1 MTAATSASPGSGEI
15 DVDAV
20 AATVT
25 ALPEVEALAATGRV
39 PVATY
44 LPGRRVLG
52 VRVDEGSVTVAVVGA
67 PRTPVAAIA
76 AAVRR
81 GLAPLVGARRVDV
94 HVEDL
99 ATGEPS
105 GR

>member
-1 MTAATSASPGSGEI
+1 MSVATSTSHTEV

-20 AATVT
+20 VAVVT
-25 ALPEVEALAATGRV
+25 ALPEVADLASTGLV

-76 AAVRR
+76 AAIRR
-81 GLAPLVGARRVDV
+81 GLTPLVGARRVDV
-94 HVEDL
+94 HVEDV